1 MKFDPESLPAPFTGS
16 RSIIYTATDIVGNSS
31 KKTRTIRVNE
41 APVIEGLSV
50 NLGTTNDKKN
60 PIITFTPKDD
70 TRSLTT
76 GKIEIYE

>member
-1 MKFDPESLPAPFTGS
+1 MPATPFTGS
-16 RSIIYTATDIVGNSS
+16 QTIIYTAKDRAGNIST
-31 KKTRTIRVNE
+31 KTRTIRVNE

-50 NLGTTNDKKN
+50 HLGTANDKKN
-60 PIITFTPKDD
+60 PTITFTPKDQ